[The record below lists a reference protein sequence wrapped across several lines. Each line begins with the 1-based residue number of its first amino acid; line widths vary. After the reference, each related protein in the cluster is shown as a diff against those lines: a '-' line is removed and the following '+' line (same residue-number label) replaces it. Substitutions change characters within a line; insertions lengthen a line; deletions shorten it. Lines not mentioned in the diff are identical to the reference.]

1 MEQYKAELRIP
12 TDQYAY
18 INVQVEGSPEFIIDS
33 YREFTRLSKPQAG
46 LTIKEFNACID
57 RYLTDG
63 TGETEK
69 YMAMSPA
76 QQETIQCIKRAYKRL
91 ESKQ

>member
-1 MEQYKAELRIP
+1 MKVELHIPVEQYGFIALQAEDLSAEATADI
-12 TDQYAY
+12 
-18 INVQVEGSPEFIIDS
+18 
-33 YREFTRLSKPQAG
+33 YREYSQAFKPQAG
-46 LTIKEFNACID
+46 LSTKEFNACVD